1 MANYYCIMAGVPE
14 LQLSDTHPG
23 YSIQK
28 LREELQTEMG
38 GRDENLLRVLFLGH
52 DCRNL
57 VRLLRN
63 NEAELEPNGNYSREE
78 LLDLMEKAAEID
90 LGQTA
95 YPEFLIQFV
104 RDFAQNAERK
114 EWYAE
119 DEVLLLYYQHCIQ
132 HCPDSLMRRWYQMN
146 LDVTNLMTAMIARKQ
161 GWKVGDFV
169 KGEGEVQDM
178 IRTNDQHDFSL
189 SNLYDFVPEVMK
201 IVDEDD
207 PVRKERMLDAFKW
220 AWLDEQTFADVFSIE
235 AVFAY
240 LCKLEIQER
249 WSHLDVEQGKET
261 FEQLRDA
268 WYRFYGYSNA
278 ERAMEQHYNN
288 SRYHILNLHRFFST
302 LGTPANTVEVRAFN
316 SSLHAGVV
324 RGYVLLV
331 LSMNASALTQKNI
344 RAVKNPIMIDGNEKF
359 AMRTWLNRMG
369 WTGEMFK
376 NPHKLFIKRL
386 QGDAAWRF
394 GRSGDLYRPAG
405 QGYYNYQRREEVP
418 FH

>member
-28 LREELQTEMG
+28 LREELQTEIG
-38 GRDENLLRVLFLGH
+38 GRDENLLRFLFLGH

-132 HCPDSLMRRWYQMN
+132 HCPDSLMRQWYQMN

-261 FEQLRDA
+261 FEQIIHDLRSEA
-268 WYRFYGYSNA
+268 
-278 ERAMEQHYNN
+278 
-288 SRYHILNLHRFFST
+288 
-302 LGTPANTVEVRAFN
+302 
-316 SSLHAGVV
+316 
-324 RGYVLLV
+324 
-331 LSMNASALTQKNI
+331 
-344 RAVKNPIMIDGNEKF
+344 
-359 AMRTWLNRMG
+359 
-369 WTGEMFK
+369 
-376 NPHKLFIKRL
+376 
-386 QGDAAWRF
+386 
-394 GRSGDLYRPAG
+394 
-405 QGYYNYQRREEVP
+405 EVP
-418 FH
+418 SEFIIKTIK